1 MLLEAD
7 TEWLAIQI
15 NTLAWRTNFCHHGVR
30 ASGPRRCDPGI
41 EMKVEYL
48 ADHPSHLPTV
58 AAWQHAEFGYLTPN
72 ATLED
77 RAARLHR
84 SAQKDALPMA
94 FVALSDGGTLLG
106 SAGILPTTITH
117 QHLTPWLSSVYVP
130 RDYRGKGIAS
140 ALSLRAAGEAARLG
154 FDRIYLFTPRS
165 EALYARIGWRTF
177 ERIDYNGVALT
188 LMERSSAGAC

>member
-1 MLLEAD
+1 MN
-7 TEWLAIQI
+7 I
-15 NTLAWRTNFCHHGVR
+15 
-30 ASGPRRCDPGI
+30 
-41 EMKVEYL
+41 EYL
-48 ADHPSHLPTV
+48 ADHPSHLLTV

-77 RAARLHR
+77 RIARLRR

-94 FVALSDGGTLLG
+94 FIVLSGSGALLG

-130 RDYRGKGIAS
+130 REYRGKGVAS
-140 ALSLRAAGEAARLG
+140 ALSLRAASEAARLG

-165 EALYARIGWRTF
+165 EALYGRIGWRTF
-177 ERIDYNGVALT
+177 DRIDYNGVALT
-188 LMERSSAGAC
+188 LMERQTVEAS